1 MARKAHPPAES
12 KPTAEPKTRKT
23 PRGGYAVA
31 TEQRSVTAEALAT
44 DALKLYREG
53 VPWHEAIKLLG
64 VGKTAY
70 YDALARG
77 KAAAREAL
85 ADAADDLRSWETEQ
99 GFRAHLRLLADAAS
113 ARDEGNTGA
122 AIAAER
128 AASAQRERLA
138 GLWGVNAAAKADV
151 TVAAPD
157 ILSAIAGALATQ
169 APGLI
174 GLASGGTMGADDG
187 ED

>member
-1 MARKAHPPAES
+1 MARKAQPAPESKPEAES
-12 KPTAEPKTRKT
+12 KTRKVG
-23 PRGGYAVA
+23 RGGYAVA
-31 TEQRSVTAEALAT
+31 TEHRTTAAEALAT

-53 VPWHEAIKLLG
+53 VPWHEAIVRLG
-64 VGKTAY
+64 CGKTAY
-70 YDALARG
+70 YDALTRG

-99 GFRAHLRLLADAAS
+99 GMQAHHRLLADAES
-113 ARDEGNTGA
+113 ARQEGNAGA

-128 AASAQRERLA
+128 AASTQRERLA
-138 GLWGVNAAAKADV
+138 ALWGVNAPAKADV
-151 TVAAPD
+151 TVEAPD

-169 APGLI
+169 APGLL
-174 GLASGGTMGADDG
+174 GLANGGTMGADDG